1 MHTEKFVQ
9 LLGVAKRLNMVLIP
23 GYLASM
29 KSILVFFLMASFP
42 LLGAE
47 TKEVAIKSL
56 QKRGEAG
63 KQRHYLPDQKTPF
76 TGKAVAYWHG
86 GQKMTEISYKDGKRD
101 GTKFHWYEN
110 GGKLSEIN
118 YKDGQHHG
126 PLIAWNEFGQL
137 RRKGTH
143 VDGQMD
149 GIWRNWYKAGQKENE
164 ATYIDGLMVTA
175 IVWTPE
181 GERCPETNVEDGN
194 GIMVRYTENGWPWL
208 RITYRHG
215 KMTGWR
221 HFPPPPEE
229 KSGRGEVASW
239 TLGMSEPLRRL

>member
-1 MHTEKFVQ
+1 
-9 LLGVAKRLNMVLIP
+9 
-23 GYLASM
+23 M
-29 KSILVFFLMASFP
+29 KSMLVFFLVASLP

-47 TKEVAIKSL
+47 GAEVAIKTL

-63 KQRHYLPDQKTPF
+63 KQLHYLPHQDTPF

-86 GQKMTEISYKDGKRD
+86 GQKMTEISYKDGRRD
-101 GTKFHWYEN
+101 GTKSHWYET
-110 GGKLSEIN
+110 GQKLSEIN
-118 YKDGQHHG
+118 YKDGKHHG
-126 PLIAWNEFGQL
+126 PLVTWNEFGQL

-149 GIWRNWYKAGQKENE
+149 GVWRNWYKAGQKENE
-164 ATYIDGLMVTA
+164 ATYIVGLMETA

-181 GERCPETNVEDGN
+181 GERCPETNVENGN

>member
-1 MHTEKFVQ
+1 MVAWVGEAFEHFFPAPSQFVFM
-9 LLGVAKRLNMVLIP
+9 KKLIV
-23 GYLASM
+23 SF
-29 KSILVFFLMASFP
+29 LVTTLP
-42 LLGAE
+42 LSGAE
-47 TKEVAIKSL
+47 TEEVSIKTL

-63 KQRHYLPDQKTPF
+63 KQLYYLPNQGTPF
-76 TGKAVAYWHG
+76 TGKAVAYWQD
-86 GQKMTEISYKDGKRD
+86 GQKKTVISYKDGQWD
-101 GTKFHWYEN
+101 GLKSHWYEN
-110 GGKLSEIN
+110 GQKLSEIN
-118 YKDGQHHG
+118 YKGGKHHG
-126 PLIAWNEFGQL
+126 PLIAWNEVGQL

-149 GIWRNWYKAGQKENE
+149 GIWRNWYKTGERENE
-164 ATYIDGLMVTA
+164 ATYIDGLMRNA

-181 GERCPETNVEDGN
+181 GERCSETNIEDGN

-229 KSGRGEVASW
+229 KSARGEVASW
-239 TLGMSEPLRRL
+239 ALDMSEPLRRL